1 MSTSLKYVLFHL
13 PKTGGT
19 SLFRAF
25 RDWCG
30 NECCYEFRRMDLPV
44 GLDHINPSTVVI
56 HGHFDFADLVQRLDV
71 DHVHL
76 ITFLRDPVERV
87 VSNYHFFLK
96 TLREPK
102 LHRREEALANQHRLK
117 ESLLEYAEK
126 NQNRMAERL
135 RGAQPEDFAFIG
147 DLSRMDAD
155 LNALAEKF
163 GFPQRPTAPRRN
175 VGHYA
180 PPSSAEW
187 DQIAAWN
194 QEDAELYRHWTD
206 AARKINLS

>member
-1 MSTSLKYVLFHL
+1 MSASLKYVLFHL

-25 RDWCG
+25 RDWRGKGACQQ
-30 NECCYEFRRMDLPV
+30 FRREELPESL
-44 GLDHINPSTVVI
+44 GSIGPNTEAIN
-56 HGHFDFADLVQRLDV
+56 GHFDYDDLAERLDL
-71 DHVHL
+71 DALQL

-87 VSNYHFFLK
+87 VSNYYFFLK

-102 LHRREEALANQHRLK
+102 PHRREEALANQHRLK

-155 LNALAEKF
+155 LNALAKKF

-194 QEDAELYRHWTD
+194 QEDFELYRYWTD